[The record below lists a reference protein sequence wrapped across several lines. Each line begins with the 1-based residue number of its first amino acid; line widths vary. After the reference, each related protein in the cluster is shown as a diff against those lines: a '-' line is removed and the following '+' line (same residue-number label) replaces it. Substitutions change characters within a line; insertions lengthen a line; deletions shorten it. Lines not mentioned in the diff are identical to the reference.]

1 MDNPEFEKVLESI
14 TADINK
20 TLKSN
25 LGSYFKTIDNN
36 NKVIDVLKSLLF
48 SMPEYVK
55 LKNDY
60 EQLQDEYLTLK
71 TAYDYHMSSN
81 VKNIKM
87 DISETFSTPCETT
100 IIKNTETTQNEIIDP
115 TTLSSNE
122 EDDDEYEDEDETEVE
137 AEQAKETEEEGV
149 KAEEEEGEEE
159 GEEESEDEEKEGEE
173 EDEVEE
179 ECEEEGEDDE
189 EEGEDEVEEEG
200 VEEEGEE
207 EEDEEEGE
215 EEGEDGEEGVK
226 AEEEESEDEEDEE
239 ESEEE
244 DEVEII
250 TIGSK
255 KYYVNQETKDVYEF
269 LKNEDIGDFIGK
281 LENNKLVKKK
291 L

>member
-14 TADINK
+14 TTDINK

-48 SMPEYVK
+48 TMPEYLK
-55 LKNDY
+55 LKSDY

-71 TAYDYHMSSN
+71 TAYDYLKSSN

-87 DISETFSTPCETT
+87 DISETFTTPSETT

-115 TTLSSNE
+115 STLSSNE
-122 EDDDEYEDEDETEVE
+122 EDDEDEDEDEEDNEDNEDEDEDNEEQDEVE
-137 AEQAKETEEEGV
+137 VETEEVKETKEIQEEEEEEEDGEEEVEVEGEEDEETEDEEAEDEDEDEDEE
-149 KAEEEEGEEE
+149 AEEEEGEEE
-159 GEEESEDEEKEGEE
+159 GEEEED
-173 EDEVEE
+173 
-179 ECEEEGEDDE
+179 
-189 EEGEDEVEEEG
+189 
-200 VEEEGEE
+200 GEE
-207 EEDEEEGE
+207 EE
-215 EEGEDGEEGVK
+215 V
-226 AEEEESEDEEDEE
+226 EED
-239 ESEEE
+239 E

-291 L
+291 V

>member
-14 TADINK
+14 TTDINK

-36 NKVIDVLKSLLF
+36 NKVMDVLKSLLF
-48 SMPEYVK
+48 TMPEYLK
-55 LKNDY
+55 LKSDY

-71 TAYDYHMSSN
+71 TTYDYLKSSN

-87 DISETFSTPCETT
+87 DISETFTTPSETT

-115 TTLSSNE
+115 STLSSNE
-122 EDDDEYEDEDETEVE
+122 EDDEDEDEDEEDDEDNEDEDEDNEEQDEVE
-137 AEQAKETEEEGV
+137 VETEEVKETKETQEEEEEEDGEEEVEVEGEEDEEAEDEEAEDEDEE
-149 KAEEEEGEEE
+149 AEEEEGEEE
-159 GEEESEDEEKEGEE
+159 A
-173 EDEVEE
+173 
-179 ECEEEGEDDE
+179 
-189 EEGEDEVEEEG
+189 
-200 VEEEGEE
+200 EEEGEE
-207 EEDEEEGE
+207 EEDGE
-215 EEGEDGEEGVK
+215 EEEV
-226 AEEEESEDEEDEE
+226 EED
-239 ESEEE
+239 E

-291 L
+291 V

>member
-1 MDNPEFEKVLESI
+1 MDNPEFEKLLESI
-14 TADINK
+14 TDDINK

-48 SMPEYVK
+48 TMPEYLK
-55 LKNDY
+55 LKSDY

-71 TAYDYHMSSN
+71 TAYDYLKSSN

-87 DISETFSTPCETT
+87 HISETFTTPSETT

-115 TTLSSNE
+115 STLSSNDEDE
-122 EDDDEYEDEDETEVE
+122 EDDEEDEENNEHEDDEEQDEVEVETEKVKETKETQEEEEEDGEEEVEVEGEEDEETEDEEAEDEDEDED
-137 AEQAKETEEEGV
+137 EE
-149 KAEEEEGEEE
+149 AEEEEGEEE
-159 GEEESEDEEKEGEE
+159 ED
-173 EDEVEE
+173 
-179 ECEEEGEDDE
+179 
-189 EEGEDEVEEEG
+189 
-200 VEEEGEE
+200 GEE
-207 EEDEEEGE
+207 EE
-215 EEGEDGEEGVK
+215 V
-226 AEEEESEDEEDEE
+226 EED
-239 ESEEE
+239 E

-291 L
+291 V